1 MSETQFK
8 TPQDWEAIELCN
20 NQLLDTYKSYNGAT
34 LRRSIMKV
42 EQDLEALRKLYNDL
56 HKVYL
61 SSQELLEKE
70 RNDRHRT
77 EQENSALL
85 QELQNSR
92 QRESILQRSYE
103 AVLNT
108 NLILHSSHQGLIQEF
123 SAPQMEQQIGMHHQQ
138 RNIANF
144 SEIPQPPDPLSNA
157 LGLGLAI
164 SYSPESPV
172 ACPQV
177 DTSMNF
183 LPLLEETPSL
193 GSCYTSSTETSP
205 ALTDESSSSNG
216 GPPPQDF
223 TYTYM

>member
-8 TPQDWEAIELCN
+8 TPQDWEAIEICN

-61 SSQELLEKE
+61 SSQELLERE

-77 EQENSALL
+77 EQENSVLL

-123 SAPQMEQQIGMHHQQ
+123 GAPQMEQQI
-138 RNIANF
+138 
-144 SEIPQPPDPLSNA
+144 DPLSNA

-164 SYSPESPV
+164 SYALEPPV
-172 ACPQV
+172 SCPQV
-177 DTSMNF
+177 DTSTNF

-193 GSCYTSSTETSP
+193 GSCYTSSTATSP
-205 ALTDESSSSNG
+205 APTDESSSSNG
-216 GPPPQDF
+216 GPPHQDF